1 MFIGSSSESRRLAG
15 ALQRNLEPYAEVTL
29 WTQDVFPPTELGLES
44 LINRLDQAQFAAFV
58 LAGDDLA
65 VIRGQQVNVP
75 RDNVLFELGLFMGR
89 LGRERCFVVVPYDQS
104 LHLPSDIAG
113 LTVVGFDAN
122 RDDRNL
128 MAATGP
134 ACERIQVAI
143 ERRSSVLRT
152 KAKETA
158 CQILQVAARLIA
170 LRAGLN
176 ENQVRGFLH
185 LYNPEEKCLIPV
197 ANYVGVRLHD
207 DAEIHIPC
215 DREKGADWYIISR
228 AFNENSFQCA
238 EVDWG
243 KSKVGKNNTPP

>member
-1 MFIGSSSESRRLAG
+1 
-15 ALQRNLEPYAEVTL
+15 
-29 WTQDVFPPTELGLES
+29 
-44 LINRLDQAQFAAFV
+44 
-58 LAGDDLA
+58 
-65 VIRGQQVNVP
+65 
-75 RDNVLFELGLFMGR
+75 
-89 LGRERCFVVVPYDQS
+89 
-104 LHLPSDIAG
+104 
-113 LTVVGFDAN
+113 
-122 RDDRNL
+122 

-176 ENQVRGFLH
+176 QNQVRGFLH

-243 KSKVGKNNTPP
+243 KTKSEKIIHHREVWKDLKSVVAHPVRPQDRVIPPIGTIGFDSSRELGALGWRSDEDLEDILKLLAGTVFTVVTRVY